1 MKKFAV
7 LALTLSAMLVFTA
20 CGSNEATQAP
30 ETTTTE
36 APATT
41 EAEGNVKVGEVKDA
55 EGNTFTA
62 EVTFENDAPVS
73 VKFDCIQEDGSSK
86 YEAAA
91 AGTYKMTDTGLTWDQ
106 QADALAAF
114 LAENNFDVAALAL
127 TEDGHTDA
135 VTGVSIKVPS
145 MVEALEAALNN

>member
-20 CGSNEATQAP
+20 CGSKEATTTT

-36 APATT
+36 VATT
-41 EAEGNVKVGEVKDA
+41 EANDNVKVGEVKDD

-62 EVTFENDAPVS
+62 AVTFENEAPVS
-73 VKFDCIQEDGSSK
+73 VKFDCIQENGESK

-91 AGTYKMTDTGLTWDQ
+91 AGTYKMTDTGLTWNE

-114 LAENNFDVAALAL
+114 LAENNFDAAALEV

-145 MVEALEAALNN
+145 MIEAFEAALNN